1 MPIYRL
7 LKSSSLT
14 QMNIYLEDCRRN
26 KRLKRRVVDLT
37 TYRYKHE
44 ETSNLEFY
52 YLFHCGVI
60 DYLPIQEWQ
69 CLFKFIL

>member
-44 ETSNLEFY
+44 ETGNK
-52 YLFHCGVI
+52 I
-60 DYLPIQEWQ
+60 
-69 CLFKFIL
+69 